1 MRRSVL
7 PLAVCLSLLL
17 SGRTAR
23 AQPAAGGTLGLD
35 EALSIARENRPALR
49 QVQANAR
56 AADARADQ
64 ARAPLLPQLSGTASY
79 QRTTA
84 NFVARPSQV
93 PAVLGTVPPN
103 PTFDTYNFF
112 NFGLTATQ
120 LVYDSGLSIGRN
132 RAAHATADAAHDTA
146 SATALDVE
154 LSVRTA
160 FFQARAAKALIA
172 VADET
177 VANQE
182 RHVEQVQGFVDAGTR
197 PEIDLAQVRTGLANA
212 RLSRIQAVNAYA
224 TAKAQLNQAMGIE
237 TGTDYEVAEDTI
249 GVVPGEDSA
258 LEPLMDEALRT
269 RPEFRAF
276 ANRIRA
282 QELVIRQQI
291 GGYGPSIGVST
302 SLTDAGNALSRL
314 GWNWN
319 AGVTVS
325 WLLYQGGLT
334 RGQVDEARATL
345 AAVQAESD
353 GMRQQVRLEVQ
364 QAQLTV
370 AAARVAVEAAEEVV
384 RNART
389 LLDLAEGR
397 YGAGVGNA
405 IELAD
410 AQLSF
415 SNAEAQYVRAAY
427 DLAAARARLLRALG
441 RTAP

>member
-1 MRRSVL
+1 MRRSAL
-7 PLAVCLSLLL
+7 LLTVCLSMVAAA
-17 SGRTAR
+17 GVAR
-23 AQPAAGGTLGLD
+23 AQPTTGGTLSLD
-35 EALSIARENRPALR
+35 EAIAIAHENRPALR
-49 QVQANAR
+49 QAEANAR

-93 PAVLGTVPPN
+93 PTALGTVPPN

-146 SATALDVE
+146 STMALDVE

-160 FFQARAAKALIA
+160 FFQARAAKAMIA
-172 VADET
+172 VAEET

-182 RHVEQVQGFVDAGTR
+182 RHVEQVEGFVAAGTR

-212 RLSRIQAVNAYA
+212 RLSRIQALNAYA

-237 TGTDYEVAEDTI
+237 AGTDYEVTDDSIVA
-249 GVVPGEDSA
+249 VPGEEAS
-258 LEPLMDEALRT
+258 LEGLLDEALRT

-334 RGQVDEARATL
+334 RGQVDEARANL
-345 AAVQAESD
+345 AAVQAEAD

-364 QAQLTV
+364 QAQLNV
-370 AAARVAVEAAEEVV
+370 VAARVAVEAAEEVV

-415 SNAEAQYVRAAY
+415 SNAEAQQVRATY
-427 DLAAARARLLRALG
+427 DLAAARARLVRALG
-441 RTAP
+441 RAAP